1 LKNFNMGRNNYFQFK
16 QFRIHQEKS
25 AMKVNTDGVLLGS
38 WTNIDDIKTV
48 LEIGVGTG
56 LISLMIAQRSSAI
69 ITGVEIEK
77 NAAEEAVQ
85 NVQNSPWK
93 NRVSVQHTSFQD
105 FAATDQNKFDLIVS
119 NPPFFSNS
127 VKNTNPHLSMAR
139 HNHLLPF
146 EDIIEGAKK
155 LLSQNGRLSLI
166 LPTDS
171 SIEFIV
177 KVRLANLFL
186 TRLTEVKPFP
196 NKEPNRFL
204 MEFGREKLVLQK
216 TQMSVFDETKKHYS
230 EAFKL
235 LARDFYLKL

>member
-1 LKNFNMGRNNYFQFK
+1 MGRNNYFQFK

-25 AMKVNTDGVLLGS
+25 AMKVNTDGVLLGA
-38 WTNIDDIKTV
+38 WTNLYGAKTV
-48 LEIGVGTG
+48 LDIGAGTG
-56 LISLMIAQRSSAI
+56 LISLMIAQRSDTI

-77 NAAEEAVQ
+77 NAAEEAVL

-93 NRVSVQHTSFQD
+93 NRVSIHHTSFQD
-105 FAATDQNKFDLIVS
+105 FAENAQNKFDLIVS

-155 LLSQNGRLSLI
+155 LLIETGKLSLI
-166 LPTDS
+166 LPAGS
-171 SIEFIV
+171 VNGFIE
-177 KVRLANLFL
+177 KACMENLFL

-196 NKEPNRFL
+196 GKYPNRCL
-204 MEFGREKLVLQK
+204 MELGKQRQKVQK
-216 TQMSVFDETKKHYS
+216 TQMSVFDETGKDYS
-230 EAFKL
+230 EEFKL
-235 LARDFYLKL
+235 LACDFYLKL